1 MADRLHLQPKHRRV
15 LEALL
20 REHLPDVEVW
30 AYGSRVSEKSHDG
43 SDLDLVLRGPSLN
56 EIPIGQLGDF
66 EGALRES
73 TVPFLVEARDWA
85 RLPER
90 FHREIERNHVVLSNG
105 ATEKYEEK
113 NWLYQPHFP
122 PHWERKPLYSMADWV
137 NGLAFRDIQFS
148 PSGKPVIKISE
159 IKGGISCQTKF
170 TQQTFNDS
178 VRIRDGD
185 LLFSWSG
192 QPETSIDAF
201 WWRGQEG
208 WLNQH
213 VFRVAPIDD
222 VDTTFFYYLLRYLK
236 PNFVGIAR
244 NKQTT
249 GLGHV
254 TKRDLANIEAA
265 QPRLAEQRAIAHILG
280 TLDDKIELN
289 RRMNETLEAMAR
301 ALFKS
306 WFVDF
311 DPVRAKMEGRDP
323 CLPKPLADLFP
334 DCLVDSEIGEIPEGW
349 EVSRIG
355 DEVDAVG
362 GGTPNTKEPIYW
374 IGGIYNWA
382 TPKDLSR
389 LGSPVLLET
398 GRKITDAGVKRI
410 SSGLLPAGTVLLS
423 SRAPIGYLAIAEM
436 PIAVNQ
442 GFIAMVCKKRLP
454 NIFVLHWCYENLD
467 HIKGISG
474 GSTFAEISKRV
485 FRPIPVTV
493 PSEEILTAY
502 EYVARP
508 LHDRVVSNTKE
519 NTSLAQTRDLL
530 LPKLVSGDMRTREAE
545 KVVETVL

>member
-1 MADRLHLQPKHRRV
+1 MGVEHAVDISAKQRETILT
-15 LEALL
+15 LL
-20 REHLPDVEVW
+20 KRHLPGTAAWV
-30 AYGSRVSEKSHDG
+30 YGSRAKWTSRPQ
-43 SDLDLVLRGPSLN
+43 SDLDLVVFSAPEQGARV
-56 EIPIGQLGDF
+56 
-66 EGALRES
+66 GALREAFEES
-73 TVPFLVEARDWA
+73 DLPFRVDLFVWDDVPEAFHEKIEAEHIELV
-85 RLPER
+85 P
-90 FHREIERNHVVLSNG
+90 
-105 ATEKYEEK
+105 
-113 NWLYQPHFP
+113 
-122 PHWERKPLYSMADWV
+122 KPTGKAHADWRETRW
-137 NGLAFRDIQFS
+137 GDIATLEY
-148 PSGKPVIKISE
+148 GRALR
-159 IKGGISCQTKF
+159 GY
-170 TQQTFNDS
+170 DS
-178 VRIRDGD
+178 AQG
-185 LLFSWSG
+185 
-192 QPETSIDAF
+192 P
-201 WWRGQEG
+201 
-208 WLNQH
+208 
-213 VFRVAPIDD
+213 FRVFGTNGPIGWHDQALCEHAS
-222 VDTTFFYYLLRYLK
+222 VIVGRKGAYRGIHYSTHPFFVIDTAFYIKPKVEMDTRWAYYTLLTQDINGMDSGSAIPSTSREDFYTL
-236 PNFVGIAR
+236 PVS
-244 NKQTT
+244 
-249 GLGHV
+249 V
-254 TKRDLANIEAA
+254 
-265 QPRLAEQRAIAHILG
+265 PPPPEQRAIVHILG

-323 CLPKPLADLFP
+323 GLPRPLADLFP
-334 DCLVDSEIGEIPEGW
+334 DRFVDSELSEIPEGW

-374 IGGIYNWA
+374 SGGIHNWA

-389 LGSPVLLET
+389 LSSPVLLET
-398 GRKITDAGVKRI
+398 GRKITDAGIKRI

-454 NIFVLHWCYENLD
+454 SIFVLHWCYENLD

-493 PSEEILTAY
+493 PSQEILAAY

-508 LHDRVVSNTKE
+508 LHDRVVANTKE

-530 LPKLVSGDMRTREAE
+530 LPKLISGDIRLREAE
-545 KVVETVL
+545 KAVEAVG